1 MKFSKMENKS
11 EIIKKYLEKYRNLAP
26 QGSTEW
32 LSERKYSVGGSE
44 FGVFSDIISK
54 KSAKTAIKAKIAKN
68 PPEQFKNRYTN
79 WGKIFENITRV
90 ILEHVYSTQIYE
102 FGSIPSETV
111 DGTSYSPD
119 GIGVVKKDGNE
130 SLVLFEIKSPSVRIP
145 DGTIMPEYYA
155 QVQHGMH
162 TLPDVDFAVF
172 ADGLYYKCRY
182 DELNVVN
189 GYDSALH
196 NKIPA
201 PKTVFFRGIIGLYA
215 YRDVNQY
222 IDELYE
228 WCDSHNAQTRNM
240 LEEYDSDSD
249 SEYVDSDDSDSD
261 SDSDDEIDDS
271 REIKNTKNTKNSKNS
286 KIDDEFDTYCNT
298 VFGENEPVVAE
309 SCETPVIFA
318 PIMPTL
324 PNGLIDFGSYDIRP
338 FCGVLHKIVEK
349 KYLMYIP
356 KVDNPTD
363 VQIDSFEEFCT
374 SNGYEM
380 IGIVPWKLCVFKC
393 LKVERNSAYYN
404 VLCKNVISNINIL
417 RQCLSAKDPETRL
430 EQLIPPQKNL
440 KKMKK

>member
-1 MKFSKMENKS
+1 MENKS

-26 QGSTEW
+26 QGSAEW
-32 LSERKYSVGGSE
+32 LAERKYSVGGSE

-90 ILEHVYSTQIYE
+90 ILEHMYSTQIYE
-102 FGSIPSETV
+102 FGSIPSDFV
-111 DGTSYSPD
+111 NGTSYSPD
-119 GIGVVKKDGNE
+119 GVGVIKKDGNE

-162 TLPDVDFAVF
+162 TLPDVDFTVF

-182 DELNVVN
+182 DELNTVN

-201 PKTVFFRGIIGLYA
+201 PKTVFFRGVIGLYA

-228 WCDSHNAQTRNM
+228 WCDSHNEQTRNM

-249 SEYVDSDDSDSD
+249 SEYVDSDLENED
-261 SDSDDEIDDS
+261 
-271 REIKNTKNTKNSKNS
+271 EIKNKNNKIKRT
-286 KIDDEFDTYCNT
+286 KIDDEFDAYCDT
-298 VFGENEPVVAE
+298 VFGASDIVNVAE
-309 SCETPVIFA
+309 PESSESSVIST

-324 PNGLIDFGSYDIRP
+324 PNGLIDFGSYDVRP
-338 FCGVLHKIVEK
+338 FCGMLYKIVEK

-356 KVDNPTD
+356 KVDNSPD
-363 VQIDSFEEFCT
+363 VQVDSFEEFCT

-393 LKVERNSAYYN
+393 LKVERNTAYYN
-404 VLCKNVISNINIL
+404 VLCRNVVNNINIL
-417 RQCLSAKDPETRL
+417 RQCLSAKDPETML
-430 EQLIPPQKNL
+430 EQLIPPQKIS